1 MENAPANT
9 PARSL
14 TVRAGTSTVDRVTFR
29 SETSAVPPIV
39 LNDGN
44 VIPQL
49 GFGVF
54 QVPSDEAFPVVKA
67 ALGAGYRSIDTAAIY
82 GNEEGTGRAVRE
94 SGLPRD
100 EVFVTTKLWNSDQ
113 GYDSTL
119 RAFDASLE
127 RLGLDYLDLYLIHW
141 PVAVADRFVDTFR
154 AFQVL
159 KKDGRVGSIG
169 VSNFTV
175 ANLQRVIGETGE
187 IPAVN
192 QIELH
197 PRLAQRELRDFHANN
212 GIATEAWSPLG
223 QGTLLDDPTITSIA
237 EAVGRTPAQVIIRW
251 HLQLGNVVIPKSVT
265 PSRISAN
272 FDVFGFELTGDQMTA
287 INALDSGGRIGPDP
301 DEFTAGA

>member
-1 MENAPANT
+1 M
-9 PARSL
+9 
-14 TVRAGTSTVDRVTFR
+14 TFR